1 MSFNFLKDLAK
12 LSFFTAFILL
22 STMNVKAASELD
34 IEKGKTI
41 YMKGRLPSGKEV
53 EALRGEISIKG
64 EQAAC
69 VSCHRPSG
77 MGSVEGN
84 IIIPPIT
91 GHYLFRT
98 GNLPFA
104 TMDPISGKRFNQQ
117 HEPYTPNALN
127 QAIKKGLNVGG
138 REMNTLMPRYQ
149 MTDEEVGYITAY
161 LGQLSQDY
169 SPGIK
174 NGTIQFA
181 TIITPEVDPSK
192 KTLLIKTLTNI
203 FAQKN
208 RSTINAKN
216 IGHRHMVTAAEL
228 VLGTEK
234 KWELNVWE
242 LSGDSSTWSDQLK
255 KYYDEKPIFAVMSGL
270 SGASWQ
276 PVHDFCNKQKIPCWF
291 PSVDFAPPIDN
302 SFYSVYFQRGIGLE
316 SQVLAKF
323 LSSKNVPKKIIQF
336 HQNNDLGNKAAF
348 SLQEAFNKTGPSIE
362 DQSALLI
369 DKNKLI
375 SELANLSAKDAV
387 ILWLRPEDLAIFS
400 DIPAPKATV
409 FISGRLIGD
418 HQFPL
423 PADWA
428 KQVKMVYPYELPD
441 QRQAS
446 LDYFHHWLFYNQIPI
461 EDEPLQAEIF
471 FAASSMTETMIE
483 MLDNLYRDYLIE
495 RAESMLSRN
504 ERAKYE
510 QRERISQSLRWS
522 SRNPRGTEE
531 EQAMMKDDI
540 KHNEQIL
547 NNRKDDQGKG
557 KGTSIY
563 PRLSLGISQRFASKG
578 AYIVSIDPN
587 TASSNKPTL
596 LPDSEWIIP

>member
-1 MSFNFLKDLAK
+1 M
-12 LSFFTAFILL
+12 
-22 STMNVKAASELD
+22 KAASEDD

-41 YMKGRLPSGKEV
+41 YMTGRLPSGNEV
-53 EALRGEISIKG
+53 VALRGDIQIKG

-98 GNLPFA
+98 GNLPYA

-117 HEPYTPNALN
+117 HEPYTANALH
-127 QAIKKGLNVGG
+127 QAITKGINVSGN
-138 REMNTLMPRYQ
+138 EMNPIMPRYQ
-149 MTDEEVGYITAY
+149 LSDEEINYITAY

-181 TIITPEVDPSK
+181 TIITPEVDPGK
-192 KTLLIKTLTNI
+192 KAILIKTLNSI

-216 IGHRHMVTAAEL
+216 VGHRHMVTAAEL

-242 LSGDSSTWSDQLK
+242 LSGDASSWPEQLK
-255 KYYDEKPIFAVMSGL
+255 KYYDEKPIFAVISGL
-270 SGASWQ
+270 SESNWQ
-276 PVHDFCNKQKIPCWF
+276 PVHTFCNQQKIPCWF

-302 SFYSVYFQRGIGLE
+302 SFYSIYFQNGIGLE
-316 SQVLAKF
+316 SHVLAKF
-323 LSSKNVPKKIIQF
+323 LSTKNKPKRIIQF
-336 HQNNDLGNKAAF
+336 HQNKNLGIKAAA
-348 SLQEAFNKTGPSIE
+348 SLQDALNETGASVE
-362 DQSALLI
+362 DQSNLI
-369 DKNKLI
+369 ADKKKLK
-375 SELANLSAKDAV
+375 SELAKLSSKDV
-387 ILWLRPEDLAIFS
+387 VVLWLRPEEMSVFS
-400 DIPAPKATV
+400 DITPPKATV

-423 PADWA
+423 PAAWV
-428 KQVKMVYPYELPD
+428 KQVKMIYPYELPD

-446 LDYFHHWLFYNQIPI
+446 LDYFHQWLFYNQIPI

-522 SRNPRGTEE
+522 SRNPRGTDE

-547 NNRKDDQGKG
+547 NNRKEDQGKG

-578 AYIVSIDPN
+578 AYIVSIDPD
-587 TASSNKPTL
+587 TSSSSKPKL